1 MNQITVPLGPYLPWK
16 LETKT
21 LDRLMI
27 RLLVLG
33 HLDRA
38 TTDRAADIAS
48 SSLLAAAE
56 ELRSGFSLLCLK
68 GFDQRDNLQG
78 FRRLAGMP
86 RALLPLRS
94 TYWRDIGTK
103 KRADLLRQRKAC
115 ASVKRELREGFPIE
129 YGEKILS
136 LYKQTRDKASLK
148 LLDHDIRYFQST
160 SSVSTYLLYFYEGQ
174 LIAFHQMITT
184 GDTLYSQYLGM
195 DYAVSHKLRVYFN
208 LLIDCIDVGLER
220 SKREID
226 FGITSYRYKK
236 HIGCELQPTWNYF
249 RLSHAYLNWVLPLFD
264 KVLSPDENALR

>member
-1 MNQITVPLGPYLPWK
+1 
-16 LETKT
+16 
-21 LDRLMI
+21 
-27 RLLVLG
+27 
-33 HLDRA
+33 
-38 TTDRAADIAS
+38 
-48 SSLLAAAE
+48 
-56 ELRSGFSLLCLK
+56 
-68 GFDQRDNLQG
+68 
-78 FRRLAGMP
+78 
-86 RALLPLRS
+86 
-94 TYWRDIGTK
+94 
-103 KRADLLRQRKAC
+103 
-115 ASVKRELREGFPIE
+115 
-129 YGEKILS
+129 
-136 LYKQTRDKASLK
+136 
-148 LLDHDIRYFQST
+148 RYFQST